1 MKTVGRQGI
10 AMYRER
16 QVVDMKKGN
25 VIGDNSIDTVYITA
39 EKTPDSPFW
48 VNIMIVVQ
56 DGKTNQYTQIPLK
69 QNQGYKPTL
78 FLGDFTGDRVED
90 IMVVMDTGGSGG
102 MINANVFAYR
112 GSQFRTLFDSDVFND
127 RFKYRVFYLDYYKV
141 QVNSYTTNQKFII
154 DLTTRGREYLSE
166 IYYPNGKLKKPI
178 QGFVSGLSGL
188 YPVDFDRNG
197 TYELLAYQNIAG
209 QYNADR
215 LGYVQTTMKWNGRV
229 FAPEVQ
235 NVAVFGGDIS

>member
-1 MKTVGRQGI
+1 
-10 AMYRER
+10 MYRER

-166 IYYPNGKLKKPI
+166 IYYPNGKLKNPSRDLFPDC
-178 QGFVSGLSGL
+178 Q
-188 YPVDFDRNG
+188 
-197 TYELLAYQNIAG
+197 
-209 QYNADR
+209 
-215 LGYVQTTMKWNGRV
+215 V
-229 FAPEVQ
+229 FTRSTLTAMAPMNYWLTRTSPASITPTGSVMCRPQ
-235 NVAVFGGDIS
+235 